1 MNIPDLLSTQ
11 HSILAE
17 GALGHGLIWTL
28 LIGLVIGAIAKL
40 VTPGKSPSGCIITM
54 LIGIA
59 GSVVA
64 LYLGRA
70 IGHYQVGEYPGFIA
84 SVLGAVL
91 LLVIYHVVVRPKP

>member
-1 MNIPDLLSTQ
+1 MNIPDLLAAPQ
-11 HSILAE
+11 VLAE
-17 GALGHGLIWTL
+17 GALGRGIIGTIFIGLI
-28 LIGLVIGAIAKL
+28 IGVIAKL

-91 LLVIYHVVVRPKP
+91 LLVIYHVIVRPKP